1 MGGEEELCGKCG
13 KEISGKA
20 MKAKDTLYHEEG
32 CFVCA
37 ECSLDLREV
46 AVYAK
51 DAALYCEKHY
61 KEKFV
66 PKCARCL
73 DYITEGCVRAM
84 EKTWHATC
92 FTCWSCGA
100 RFTAETGFH
109 DLKGNPHCEKCYV
122 DAACPKCKGCEKA
135 ITDKSVNAMG
145 GSWHVDCFVCKEC
158 KKNFEGAANFYS
170 VDDQPCC
177 GPCAG
182 VVEG

>member
-1 MGGEEELCGKCG
+1 
-13 KEISGKA
+13 

-73 DYITEGCVRAM
+73 DYITEVSQHHFIKL
-84 EKTWHATC
+84 E
-92 FTCWSCGA
+92 
-100 RFTAETGFH
+100 EV
-109 DLKGNPHCEKCYV
+109 L
-122 DAACPKCKGCEKA
+122 
-135 ITDKSVNAMG
+135 G
-145 GSWHVDCFVCKEC
+145 GIVSLPI
-158 KKNFEGAANFYS
+158 NGTRS
-170 VDDQPCC
+170 
-177 GPCAG
+177 
-182 VVEG
+182 

>member
-1 MGGEEELCGKCG
+1 MIAISEYHCSFGF
-13 KEISGKA
+13 SGKA

-73 DYITEGCVRAM
+73 DYITEVSQHYLP
-84 EKTWHATC
+84 T
-92 FTCWSCGA
+92 SN
-100 RFTAETGFH
+100 
-109 DLKGNPHCEKCYV
+109 D
-122 DAACPKCKGCEKA
+122 
-135 ITDKSVNAMG
+135 
-145 GSWHVDCFVCKEC
+145 
-158 KKNFEGAANFYS
+158 
-170 VDDQPCC
+170 
-177 GPCAG
+177 
-182 VVEG
+182 